1 MYDHAREYLEKV
13 VPWPEGDEGYVN
25 IHWTFHSENFARPGW
40 GGRACRTVDEA
51 IKALEFALKGDATRD
66 IYACMSQQ
74 SSSETRTTA
83 KGWTYQTPIRLQA
96 NAVALKSLFLDVD
109 CKGTNGYPSQ
119 KDATVALAEF
129 LKAAALPR
137 PSMIVSSGGGLH
149 VYWTL
154 DRAITP
160 AQWKPLALALAEA
173 TKRHNLLCD
182 TQVTIDSARLLRVP
196 DTFNRK
202 TDTPRPVRIAGTALD
217 FDYPVEK
224 IEEALQPFLTI
235 EPSNLPARVP
245 VTGKNA
251 ELSAGIE
258 ASKAPPADLN
268 ELAKVC
274 GFVGE
279 AVATGGK
286 DNANPLWN
294 LTTLI
299 AVFCSNGREA
309 AHLMAQGH
317 AGYTRETTEELFD
330 RKERDRE
337 DKGLGWPGCKTIS
350 ATGCTACQKCPH
362 FSEGRTP
369 FHFIGPPPVVEEA
382 TKPLNW
388 DLPQGYTRDSAGIVS
403 LVQIL
408 PDGSNL
414 LVPVLDYPMKA
425 PWLQRD
431 PWTLNFTTITYR
443 GHEQQIAMPFSD
455 SLVSGGARGVLGR
468 QGIAVFG
475 GKRATIFEEFY
486 VSWIKKLQDHRD
498 AVIDSAPF
506 GWQTKNGKVE
516 GFIFG
521 SRIWTP
527 NGDHPS
533 AVGDPVLLASYMP
546 SGEPHPWY
554 EACKMVTAQN
564 RPALNAVIA
573 AAFAAP
579 LVRPSGR
586 EGVMLSLYSSG
597 SGLGKTTAMRVA
609 QAVWGHPVKAM
620 QGLDDTSL
628 SVLNKMGQLRS
639 LPMFW
644 DEMKTEDDTKRFV
657 TLMFRLTS
665 GKERNRMR
673 SDVTQRDSG
682 TWQTM
687 LISASNESIIDYVVS
702 RTKMTDSGLKRAFE
716 FEVPPGEFGQI
727 DGSDADQIIARLN
740 DNYGHVGL
748 AYAKWLGENYAKI
761 EEDITAL
768 DKQVAE
774 DVEVTQN
781 ERFWRSTVTVIL
793 LGARYANQLGF
804 TEIDED
810 GLKEFMFEALR
821 GMRKHQDSQ
830 PNDMSKSHNIEN
842 VLAQYLNAMR
852 TRHTLFTNRIHIS
865 KGKPSKD
872 SVKVV
877 RANQKIEDI
886 FVQIG
891 VDDKIMRISST
902 QFTEWM
908 QERGY
913 SRNIF
918 TRALEKEYT
927 CKVVNGR
934 IGGGTEY
941 ASAANE
947 YLLEIQL
954 SGTPLANFLDEQ

>member
-1 MYDHAREYLEKV
+1 MYDHAREYLTKV
-13 VPWPEGDEGYVN
+13 IPWPEGDEGYVN
-25 IHWTFHSENFARPGW
+25 IHWTFQSENFARPGW

-74 SSSETRTTA
+74 SSSETRTTP

-109 CKGTNGYPSQ
+109 CKGDGGYPTQ
-119 KDATVALAEF
+119 KEATVALAAF

-137 PSMIVSSGGGLH
+137 PSIIVSSGGGLH

-154 DRAITP
+154 DRAIIP
-160 AQWKPLALALAEA
+160 AEWKPLALALAEA
-173 TKRHNLLCD
+173 TKQHGLKCD

-224 IEEALQPFLTI
+224 IEEALEPFLTI
-235 EPSNLPARVP
+235 APSNLPARVP

-258 ASKAPPADLN
+258 ANQAPPADLN
-268 ELAKVC
+268 ELAKAC

-279 AVATGGK
+279 AIATGGK
-286 DNANPLWN
+286 DYANPLWN

-299 AVFCSNGREA
+299 AVFCSDGREA

-317 AGYTRETTEELFD
+317 AGYTRETTDELFD

-337 DKGLGWPGCKTIS
+337 EKGLGWPGCKTIS
-350 ATGCTACQKCPH
+350 ATGCTSCQSCPH
-362 FSEGRTP
+362 FTEGRTP
-369 FHFIGPPPVVEEA
+369 FHFIGPPPLA
-382 TKPLNW
+382 AQAAKPLNW
-388 DLPQGYTRDSAGIVS
+388 DLPRGYTRDSDGIIS
-403 LVQIL
+403 LVQIM
-408 PDGSNL
+408 PDGSNIL
-414 LVPVLDYPMKA
+414 LPVLDYPMNN
-425 PWLQRD
+425 PWMQRN
-431 PWTLNFTTITYR
+431 PWILNFTTTTYR
-443 GHEQQIAMPFSD
+443 GHEQQIAMPFID
-455 SLVSGGARGVLGR
+455 SVGSSGLRAVLAK
-468 QGIAVFG
+468 QGIALRG
-475 GKRATIFEEFY
+475 GKAAANFEEFF
-486 VSWIKKLQDHRD
+486 VGWIKKLQEYRD
-498 AVIDSAPF
+498 TVINSAPF
-506 GWQTKNGKVE
+506 GWQTKGGKVE
-516 GFIFG
+516 GFIYG
-521 SRIWTP
+521 SRIWTAK
-527 NGDHPS
+527 GDRPS
-533 AVGDPVLLASYMP
+533 AVADPALMASYMP
-546 SGEPHPWY
+546 SGEPDPWF
-554 EACKMVTAQN
+554 EASKLITSQG
-564 RPALNAVIA
+564 RPSLDAVLA

-579 LVRPSGR
+579 LVRFTGR
-586 EGVMLSLYSSG
+586 EGIMLSVYSPG

-609 QAVWGHPVKAM
+609 QAVWADPVKAM
-620 QGLDDTSL
+620 QGLDDTAL

-644 DEMKTEDDTKRFV
+644 DEMKTEEDTKRFV
-657 TLMFRLTS
+657 NLMFTLTRGREKSRLKQDTS
-665 GKERNRMR
+665 
-673 SDVTQRDSG
+673 QRVSG
-682 TWQTM
+682 DWQTM

-702 RTKMTDSGLKRAFE
+702 RTKMSTAGIMRTFE
-716 FEVPPGEFGQI
+716 YEVMPGETGQI
-727 DGSDADQIIARLN
+727 DAADADQIIARLN
-740 DNYGHVGL
+740 DNYGHIGL
-748 AYAKWLGENYAKI
+748 AYAKWLGENHAQIEADVQELDKHVTIEGKI
-761 EEDITAL
+761 END
-768 DKQVAE
+768 
-774 DVEVTQN
+774 
-781 ERFWRSTVTVIL
+781 ERFWRSTITVIL
-793 LGARYANQLGF
+793 LGARYANKLGY
-804 TEIDED
+804 TQIDEEA
-810 GLKEFMFEALR
+810 LKTFMFEALE
-821 GMRKHQDSQ
+821 GMRVHHKSQ

-842 VLAQYLNAMR
+842 LLAQYLNAMR

-954 SGTPLANFLDEQ
+954 SGTSLANFLDEQ